1 MTAKLFAHKGY
12 DDLLPEQKS
21 TICNGMGSANSILS
35 SFIPNTMYGL
45 DVEECGNIHD
55 YGYHSGKTI
64 EDKKTA
70 DRVFLNNMLR
80 VINHEGGFLA
90 PFRRRRALK
99 YYEAVVYFGGPAFWT
114 DKSEK
119 FRDDTIK

>member
-1 MTAKLFAHKGY
+1 MTVELFAHKGY

-21 TICNGMGSANSILS
+21 AICNGMGSANSILS

-55 YGYHSGKTI
+55 YGYHTGTTI
-64 EDKKTA
+64 AHKEIA

-80 VINHEGGFLA
+80 VINAKGGFLA
-90 PFRRRRALK
+90 FFRRRRALK
-99 YYEAVVYFGGPAFWT
+99 YYEAVVYFGGPAFWA

-119 FRDDTIK
+119 MRAAHV